1 MSRALAVL
9 KPLIRQVPPTRS
21 ARLAMLFAAKRL
33 AEPWTM
39 LSFGQRGED
48 LILDGL
54 LQRLP
59 DVARSYVDVG
69 SNHPVRNSNTYRLY
83 LRGWRGVLVDANAE
97 LVALSARLRPHD
109 RVVCAA
115 VSDVDS
121 ERVFRIPIESRRGG
135 FLDTYTIERGTD
147 RLVATRTLTS
157 ILDEAAFPHEF
168 GLLSVDC
175 EGSDDEVIRS
185 LDFERY
191 RPKVIVVEQ
200 ETLDLRR
207 LEGDR
212 LVAFLRPLDYE
223 LAAYDGMNGYYTDRR

>member
-9 KPLIRQVPPTRS
+9 KPLMRQVPPTRS

-48 LILDGL
+48 LVLDGL
-54 LQRLP
+54 LQQLP

-83 LRGWRGVLVDANAE
+83 LRGWRGVLVDANEE
-97 LVALSARLRPHD
+97 LVALSARVRPRD
-109 RVVCAA
+109 RAVCAA
-115 VSDVDS
+115 VSDVNS

-135 FLDTYTIERGTD
+135 FLDTSTIERGTD
-147 RLVATRTLTS
+147 RLVATRTLSS
-157 ILDEAAFPHEF
+157 ILDEVAFPQEF

-185 LDFERY
+185 LDFARY

-207 LEGDR
+207 LEEDR

-223 LAAYDGMNGYYTDRR
+223 LVAYDGMNSYYTERR

>member
-48 LILDGL
+48 LVLDGL

-59 DVARSYVDVG
+59 DVAQTYVDVG

-83 LRGWRGVLVDANAE
+83 LRGWRGVLIDANAE
-97 LVALSARLRPHD
+97 LVALSSRLRPHD
-109 RVVCAA
+109 RSVCAA
-115 VSDVDS
+115 VSDVDAD
-121 ERVFRIPIESRRGG
+121 RIFRIPVESRRGG
-135 FLDTYTIERGTD
+135 FLDTSAIERGAD
-147 RLVATRTLTS
+147 RVVATRSLTA
-157 ILDEAAFPHEF
+157 ILDEVAFPQAF

-175 EGSDDEVIRS
+175 EGSDAEVIRS
-185 LDFERY
+185 LDFARY

-200 ETLDLRR
+200 ETLDLGR
-207 LEGDR
+207 LEEDR
-212 LVAFLRPLDYE
+212 LVAYLRPLDYE
-223 LAAYDGMNGYYTDRR
+223 LVAYDGMNGYYTERR